1 MDEKKTDD
9 QFLSKHYR
17 TLLNIIALVIVLRI
31 ECQGVTCVMSND
43 DTINKVRNNKV
54 LVESNNLGFAKGS
67 DNGWIFCQLVSQSV
81 SQSYFAIDRKIYK
94 IHTKEKV
101 TKLLILC

>member
-9 QFLSKHYR
+9 QFLSNHYR

-43 DTINKVRNNKV
+43 DAITKVRNNKV

-81 SQSYFAIDRKIYK
+81 SQSVSHILPLIEKY
-94 IHTKEKV
+94 TKFTQKK
-101 TKLLILC
+101 KLQNC